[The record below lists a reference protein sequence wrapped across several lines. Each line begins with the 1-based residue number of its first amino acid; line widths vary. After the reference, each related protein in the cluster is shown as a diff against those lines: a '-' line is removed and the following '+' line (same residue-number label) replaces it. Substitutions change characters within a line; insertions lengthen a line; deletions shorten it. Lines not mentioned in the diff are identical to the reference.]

1 MKDVKKDNTK
11 TVTKTCGIG
20 SFGEGP
26 EGKTG
31 PRLFR
36 VQAGHDGDYAIEQAM
51 LMVNCVY
58 KLTYEASIE
67 PSEMH
72 IYAAHCISGM
82 AKALIEDI
90 AHGMLVSPDGAGN
103 APTPAPGA

>member
-1 MKDVKKDNTK
+1 MKDVKKDRTK
-11 TVTKTCGIG
+11 TVPKTRGIG
-20 SFGEGP
+20 SFGEGQ
-26 EGKTG
+26 EGKTAH
-31 PRLFR
+31 RLFR
-36 VQAGHDGDYAIEQAM
+36 VQEGHDGDYAIEQAM

-58 KLTYEASIE
+58 KLTYEASVE

-72 IYAAHCISGM
+72 IYAAHCVSGM

-103 APTPAPGA
+103 GPAPASGA